1 MPSCPGISRIEG
13 RAARGPVNAVLACA
27 ARTDLWRLHPQRR
40 VFIASAGVANQPSY
54 RPASAD
60 TKPSHRSI
68 ARITDLRV
76 SCSARE

>member
-1 MPSCPGISRIEG
+1 MAMR
-13 RAARGPVNAVLACA
+13 
-27 ARTDLWRLHPQRR
+27 PQRR

-68 ARITDLRV
+68 ACITDLRV
-76 SCSARE
+76 SCSASE